1 MARWEKLSRRGNVV
15 DRRGMGTPRMG
26 GAPGMA
32 IGGLG
37 GVGLIIFLVI
47 TLLGGGSPLD
57 DVTGQLQPASSGGE
71 QSAEFEG
78 EDDYEVFTELVL
90 GSTDE
95 TWSGI
100 YEGSGLTYQLP
111 TLVLFRTATE
121 SGCGGA
127 TSAIGPHYCP
137 LDQTIYLDETFYD
150 ELTARLGAQGGDVA
164 EAYVLAHE
172 VGHHVQNLLGVLG
185 QVQEQQQAAGSQE
198 AANEL
203 SVRLELQ
210 ADCFAGVWANS
221 IRDEGVFLPG
231 EIEEALDAA
240 AAVGDDRI
248 QEAATG
254 QINPESWTHGSS
266 EQRVQWF
273 NTGFDSGDPSA
284 CNTFG

>member
-1 MARWEKLSRRGNVV
+1 MARWERLSRRGNVL
-15 DRRGMGTPRMG
+15 DRRGMGGLG
-26 GAPGMA
+26 GPGMA
-32 IGGLG
+32 VGGLG
-37 GVGLIIFLVI
+37 GIGLIIFLVI
-47 TLLGGGSPLD
+47 TLLGGGSGLD
-57 DVTGQLQPASSGGE
+57 DITGQLQPSASGE

-100 YEGSGLTYQLP
+100 FEGSGLTYELP
-111 TLVLFRTATE
+111 TLVLFRNSTQ

-127 TSAIGPHYCP
+127 TSAVGPHYCP
-137 LDQTIYLDETFYD
+137 LDKTIYIDETFYD
-150 ELTARLGAQGGDVA
+150 ELTSRLGAQGGDVA

-172 VGHHVQNLLGVLG
+172 VGHHVQNLLGVLS
-185 QVQEQQQAAGSQE
+185 QVQQQQQATGSQE
-198 AANEL
+198 AANDL

-231 EIEEALDAA
+231 EINEALDAA

-248 QEAATG
+248 QQAATG
-254 QINPESWTHGSS
+254 QINPERWTHGSS

-273 NTGFDSGDPSA
+273 NTGFETGDPAA
-284 CNTFG
+284 CDTFA